1 LKLTLSSSS
10 QTHTNNTNTLQTF
23 SFFMAFVAW
32 FSLAPLMPEV
42 KKSLKLSKIDVNNSN
57 IAAVSA
63 AAFSR
68 VMIGPL
74 ADTWGAR
81 WTTAGL
87 MVVGS
92 IPVYLTGL
100 VNTANELSCLRFFI
114 GIFGGVF
121 VANQAWASQM
131 FAKEIVG
138 TANGASA
145 GWGNL
150 GGGVT
155 HIFMVGVWN
164 AFKSGGLDAEA
175 AWRWCFLV
183 PATICMMCAF
193 ASIFLAD
200 DSPKGNFS
208 ELVKHGAMVRKSS
221 KKSSIT
227 GAKNYNSWLLGMH
240 YAACFGTELVVFNI
254 ATSYF
259 HDKFDIELEKAALIA
274 ALFG

>member
-1 LKLTLSSSS
+1 MINSASVVSR
-10 QTHTNNTNTLQTF
+10 
-23 SFFMAFVAW
+23 MA
-32 FSLAPLMPEV
+32 
-42 KKSLKLSKIDVNNSN
+42 
-57 IAAVSA
+57 
-63 AAFSR
+63 
-68 VMIGPL
+68 IGPL
-74 ADTWGAR
+74 ADTYGAR
-81 WTTAGL
+81 YTTAGL
-87 MVVGS
+87 MVAGS

-121 VANQAWASQM
+121 VANQAWSSQM

-138 TANGASA
+138 TANGTSA

-155 HIFMVGVWN
+155 HIFMIGIWN
-164 AFKSGGLDAEA
+164 LFKSGGLDAEA

-193 ASIFLAD
+193 ASIFLAE
-200 DSPKGNFS
+200 DSPKGNFG

-221 KKSSIT
+221 KKSGAL

-240 YAACFGTELVVFNI
+240 YAATFGTELVVFNI

>member
-1 LKLTLSSSS
+1 LLS
-10 QTHTNNTNTLQTF
+10 LF
-23 SFFMAFVAW
+23 Y
-32 FSLAPLMPEV
+32 P
-42 KKSLKLSKIDVNNSN
+42 
-57 IAAVSA
+57 
-63 AAFSR
+63 
-68 VMIGPL
+68 
-74 ADTWGAR
+74 ADTYGAR
-81 WTTAGL
+81 YTTAGL
-87 MVVGS
+87 MVAGS

-100 VNTANELSCLRFFI
+100 VDTANNLACLRFFI

-121 VANQAWASQM
+121 VANQAWSSQM

-155 HIFMVGVWN
+155 HIFMIGMWN
-164 AFKSGGLDAEA
+164 LFKNGGLNAEQ

-193 ASIFLAD
+193 ASIFLAE
-200 DSPKGNFS
+200 DSPKGNFN

-221 KKSSIT
+221 KKSGAL
-227 GAKNYNSWLLGMH
+227 GAKDYNSWLLAMN
-240 YAACFGTELVVFNI
+240 YAATFGTELVVFNI

-259 HDKFDIELEKAALIA
+259 HDKFKIDLEKAALIA